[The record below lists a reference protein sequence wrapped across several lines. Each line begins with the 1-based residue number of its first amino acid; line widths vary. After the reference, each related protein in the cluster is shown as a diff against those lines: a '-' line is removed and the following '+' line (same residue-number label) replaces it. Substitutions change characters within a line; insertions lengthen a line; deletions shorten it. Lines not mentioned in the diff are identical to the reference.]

1 MEDWCR
7 QKIRNGPITSNF
19 ANIALQNLPL
29 RDVTGGYAL
38 GLTLIGMREQPLY
51 LYHVIASLVCI

>member
-1 MEDWCR
+1 MEDWSR
-7 QKIRNGPITSNF
+7 QKFRNGLITSNF
-19 ANIALQNLPL
+19 ANIAFQNLHL

-51 LYHVIASLVCI
+51 LCHVSASLVCI

>member
-19 ANIALQNLPL
+19 ANIALQNLHL

-38 GLTLIGMREQPLY
+38 GLTLIGMREQPL
-51 LYHVIASLVCI
+51 